1 MTKYART
8 YRQEDHEDSDVIH
21 VLREVDHF
29 LWVTQPAGNKA

>member
-21 VLREVDHF
+21 VLREVGSLPLGH
-29 LWVTQPAGNKA
+29 TASRE